1 MDINTIDS
9 YSNYLGSSYILDN
22 AKGKDSNSFP
32 LLDKLALP
40 LRENLLF
47 SVHNNAQLYHELYHE
62 PCDYSAITDFVLYVS
77 FLFCH

>member
-1 MDINTIDS
+1 MVKRKEPLSYKLSQLSSVLEAMDINTIDS

-40 LRENLLF
+40 LRERFTL
-47 SVHNNAQLYHELYHE
+47 
-62 PCDYSAITDFVLYVS
+62 
-77 FLFCH
+77 